1 MIKLRP
7 YQQEAVDAIFGW
19 WESRPGNALIVLP
32 TGTGKSLV
40 LAETCR
46 RCLEWQ
52 GTRILVLTHVRELIR
67 QNAEELLRLW
77 PGAPIGINSAGLGK
91 RDWSAQITFAGIQS
105 VHNGSTKFGK
115 VDIVL
120 VDEAHLIPRT
130 SNTMY
135 RKFLRELEVI
145 NPYLKVVG
153 LTATPYR
160 LDSGRLD
167 QGDGAIFDGI
177 AYEYGMRRAVEEG
190 YLSPLVSK
198 ATETKLDVTGVATRG
213 GEFIAGDLERAVDVD
228 AINRAV
234 VDETIALGQDRKAWL
249 FFCAGV
255 KHAEH
260 IRDLV
265 RARGYTCENIF
276 GDTPKAERDRIV
288 ADFKAG
294 KIRALAS
301 MGVLTTGFNVPAV
314 DLIALARPT
323 QSPGLYVQIAGRGS
337 RLAPGKENCLVLDF
351 ARNIERHGPV
361 DLINPRKPKRGDEE
375 GKAPVK
381 VCPDCQAFVSISA
394 RECQECGYEFPPPPP
409 PKIDRTASTLAVM
422 SNGKPQWARVTS
434 TSYHEHRKAMDPNAP
449 PTLRVEYRCGLV
461 THREWVALEHKGY
474 ARQKA
479 VSWWVSRGGGL
490 PVPDSVAEALNRAGE
505 LAPVEEVLI
514 RLAGRNTEVVGRR
527 ALREVPAGGE
537 GLRVQPFA
545 RPA

>member
-1 MIKLRP
+1 MITLRP
-7 YQQEAVDAIFGW
+7 YQQAAITEIFSW
-19 WESRPGNALIVLP
+19 WEKRPGNALIVLP

-40 LAETCR
+40 VADTCR
-46 RCLEWQ
+46 RCLEWP

-77 PGAPIGINSAGLGK
+77 PEAPIGINSAGLGK
-91 RDWSAQITFAGIQS
+91 RDYRSQIVFCGIQS
-105 VHNGSTKFGK
+105 VHDHATRFGK

-167 QGDGAIFDGI
+167 EGEGAIFDGI

-213 GEFIAGDLERAVDVD
+213 GEFVAGDLERAVDVD

-234 VDETIALGQDRKAWL
+234 VNETIALGQDRKAWL

-265 RARGYTCENIF
+265 REQGYTCENIF
-276 GDTPKAERDRIV
+276 GDTPKVERDRIV

-294 KIRALAS
+294 RIRALAS

-323 QSPGLYVQIAGRGS
+323 KSPGLYVQICGRGS
-337 RLAPGKENCLVLDF
+337 RLAAGKTNCLILDF

-361 DLINPRKPKRGDEE
+361 DLINPKKPRRGEE
-375 GKAPVK
+375 GGEAPVK
-381 VCPDCQAFVSISA
+381 TCPSCECFVPISA
-394 RECQECGYEFPPPPP
+394 RECVECGYEFPKPE
-409 PKIDRTASTLAVM
+409 PKIDRSASTLAVM
-422 SNGKPQWARVTS
+422 STGKPQAVRVS
-434 TSYHEHRKAMDPNAP
+434 AISYHEHRKVTDPNAP
-449 PTLRVEYRCGLV
+449 PTLRVDYRCGLV

-479 VSWWVSRGGGL
+479 VSWWISRRGSL
-490 PVPDSVAEALNRAGE
+490 PAPASVADALRRTNE
-505 LAPVEEVLI
+505 LAAVEEIQL
-514 RLAGRNTEVVGRR
+514 RMAGRHAEILGARIVRS
-527 ALREVPAGGE
+527 VPPGAE
-537 GLRVQPFA
+537 GLRIYSGP
-545 RPA
+545 R

>member
-7 YQQEAVDAIFGW
+7 YQTEAIEAVFGW
-19 WESRPGNALIVLP
+19 WQERPGNALIVLP

-40 LAETCR
+40 LADTCR
-46 RCLEWQ
+46 RCLEWP
-52 GTRILVLTHVRELIR
+52 GTRVLVLTHVRELIR

-77 PGAPIGINSAGLGK
+77 PEAPIGINSAGLGK
-91 RDWSAQITFAGIQS
+91 RDYRSQIVFAGIQS
-105 VHNGSTKFGK
+105 VHDHATRFGK

-135 RKFLRELEVI
+135 RKFLRELEII

-167 QGDGAIFDGI
+167 QGEGAIFDAI

-198 ATETKLDVTGVATRG
+198 ATETKLDVTGVGTRG
-213 GEFIAGDLERAVDVD
+213 GEFIAGALERAVDIE

-255 KHAEH
+255 QHAQH

-276 GDTPKAERDRIV
+276 GETPAGERDRIV

-294 KIRALAS
+294 RIRALAS

-337 RLAPGKENCLVLDF
+337 RLSPGKDNCLVLDF

-361 DLINPRKPKRGDEE
+361 DLINPRKPKRGDGE
-375 GKAPVK
+375 GEAPVK
-381 VCPDCQAFVSISA
+381 TCPACECFVPISV
-394 RECQECGYEFPPPPP
+394 RECQECGHEFPPPPP
-409 PKIDRTASTLAVM
+409 PKIDRTASTLAIL
-422 SNGKPQWARVTS
+422 SNGKPQWTRVSSVT
-434 TSYHEHRKAMDPNAP
+434 YHEHRKASDPDAP
-449 PTLRVEYRCGLV
+449 PTLRVEYRCGMI

-479 VSWWVSRGGGL
+479 ASWWVNVGGRA
-490 PVPDSVAEALNRAGE
+490 PVPNSVAEALGRVRE
-505 LAPVEEVLI
+505 LPPIEEVQL
-514 RLAGRNTEVVGRR
+514 RDVGRHAEIVGRR
-527 ALREVPAGGE
+527 AMRSVPA
-537 GLRVQPFA
+537 
-545 RPA
+545 